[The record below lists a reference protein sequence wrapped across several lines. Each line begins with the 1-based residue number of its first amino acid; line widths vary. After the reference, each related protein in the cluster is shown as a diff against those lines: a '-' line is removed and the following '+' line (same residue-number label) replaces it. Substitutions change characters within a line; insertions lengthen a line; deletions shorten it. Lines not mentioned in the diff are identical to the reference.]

1 MTRAL
6 PAVAQAARAQS
17 VPASDAAGTTTQ
29 DHH

>member
-6 PAVAQAARAQS
+6 PAVAPAARARG